1 MFMVGVRWSCTFRG
15 LCFVDAP
22 KFCRPFKFYLSQ
34 ESPHKQCTKE
44 RHNSTNTILNTYRK
58 HQCFNIIRRLLAF
71 NGAPK
76 FQSLLWHMNPTPRTK
91 KVLDLPNAASEKVR
105 KTRNSHV
112 RTFLGGINVSRW
124 YKLKVIKFYNTSTLW
139 RGERSTKTLPRIRTN
154 VIEKYWAW
162 PT

>member
-1 MFMVGVRWSCTFRG
+1 MRLSSPSRVRDQDCLVKVSHTNRAHLQRSCTGSDVYGRCRVELHISRAL
-15 LCFVDAP
+15 LCRCT

-112 RTFLGGINVSRW
+112 RTFLGGINVSR
-124 YKLKVIKFYNTSTLW
+124 
-139 RGERSTKTLPRIRTN
+139 
-154 VIEKYWAW
+154 
-162 PT
+162 